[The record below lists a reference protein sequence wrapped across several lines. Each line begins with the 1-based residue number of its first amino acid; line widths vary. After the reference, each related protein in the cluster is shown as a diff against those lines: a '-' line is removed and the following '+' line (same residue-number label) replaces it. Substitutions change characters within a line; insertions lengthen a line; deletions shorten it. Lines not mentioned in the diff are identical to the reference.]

1 MKRFAEL
8 YARYSETYFCCD
20 SNVTTF
26 VLEGLAKHKEAFGK
40 PLCPCRHY
48 EHKVSEIEADYWV
61 CPCIPMQ
68 ERQQCDC
75 MLFLQ
80 AENDFA
86 SNRQKL

>member
-26 VLEGLAKHKEAFGK
+26 VLEGLAKHKEEFGE
-40 PLCPCRHY
+40 LL
-48 EHKVSEIEADYWV
+48 

-86 SNRQKL
+86 SSHQKL